1 MKAAAL
7 LASWSNVFEGV
18 RKVESPKQNLNMR
31 IKEPKTIQRTIS
43 SFHKMENLISSVVKV
58 IEILG

>member
-7 LASWSNVFEGV
+7 LASRSNVFEGV

-31 IKEPKTIQRTIS
+31 IKQPKTIQRTTS
-43 SFHKMENLISSVVKV
+43 SFHEMENSISSVVKV
-58 IEILG
+58 IEILS